1 MAFIRFS
8 SLLSLA
14 ASTAVAVT
22 VPLNKRQ
29 SAPISS
35 ITSEQWTSLN
45 ESVGGRLAAG
55 YPIAK
60 PCFDNP
66 LSSECADVQGGYT
79 TDL

>member
-1 MAFIRFS
+1 MTFIRFS

-14 ASTAVAVT
+14 VSTAIGVT

-29 SAPISS
+29 SVPISS
-35 ITSEQWTSLN
+35 ITSEQWSSLN
-45 ESVGGRLAAG
+45 ESVGGRLAVG
-55 YPIAK
+55 NPIAK